1 MKIILAKSAGYCFGV
16 RDAVNAAYDISKEH
30 GEVYML
36 GDIVH
41 NENVVEDLEK
51 KGVKVLEN
59 LEGIPEDKPVLF
71 RAHGTSKDV
80 WKKAEDK
87 KMNII
92 DATCPLVHDIHRE
105 VKELHAEGRKIIIIG
120 DHGHDEVIGIAS
132 QVEGAII
139 IASIEEAQKLRKTKK
154 AGIVSQSTQ
163 AIENVQDIINI
174 LMTKVVD
181 LRFINTI
188 CFPTKRNHQQIKELS
203 VITDMMLIIGSFT
216 SANSKRLTELSLER
230 NKNTYQVTNATEIDS
245 SWFKN
250 NINSVGIS
258 AGASTPDWIIDS
270 VIKKVKELTNT
281 TEKEIIH
288 ESRVR
293 F

>member
-16 RDAVNAAYDISKEH
+16 RDAVNAAYDVSKEH

-51 KGVKVLEN
+51 KGVKVVEN
-59 LEGIPEDKPVLF
+59 LEEIPEDKPVLF

-132 QVEGAII
+132 QVEDALI

-230 NKNTYQVTNATEIDS
+230 NKNTYQVTNAAEIDT

>member
-16 RDAVNAAYDISKEH
+16 RDAVNAAYDASKEH

-51 KGVKVLEN
+51 KGVKVVEN
-59 LEGIPEDKPVLF
+59 LEEIPEDKPVLF

-80 WKKAEDK
+80 WDKAEDK
-87 KMNII
+87 KMNFI

-230 NKNTYQVTNATEIDS
+230 NKNTYQVTNATEIDL

-250 NINSVGIS
+250 DINSVGIS

-281 TEKEIIH
+281 KEKEIIH